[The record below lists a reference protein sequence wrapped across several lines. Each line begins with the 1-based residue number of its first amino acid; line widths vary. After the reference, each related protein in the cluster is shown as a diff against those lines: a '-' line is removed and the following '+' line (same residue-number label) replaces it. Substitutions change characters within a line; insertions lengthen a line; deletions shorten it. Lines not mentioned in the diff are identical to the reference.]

1 MKTYQNEHVTVLVE
15 CSVHLIQQTWT
26 GLPSSE
32 NFRDG
37 TLATLALAKRYRV
50 KRWQID
56 LRQLRL
62 FNPTDLHWFMQ
73 HWLPQ
78 ASSGLSPD
86 ARVAVILGDMNQF
99 GKLGSDLILRAS
111 TALNNELACRYFIGN
126 DDTYPWLM
134 NDS

>member
-1 MKTYQNEHVTVLVE
+1 MKTYQNEHVRVLVE
-15 CSVHLIQQTWT
+15 CSVHLIQQTWV

-37 TLATLALAKRYRV
+37 SLATLALAKRHQV

-78 ASSGLSPD
+78 AGSGLAPN
-86 ARVAVILGDMNQF
+86 ARIAIILNDVNQF
-99 GKLGSDLILRAS
+99 GKLGADLIIRAS
-111 TALNNELACRYFIGN
+111 MGINNALAYRYFTGS
-126 DDTYPWLM
+126 DDTYSWLM
-134 NDS
+134 S